1 MNDLNT
7 VTMIGRLTADPQLK
21 QTQGGGQICSF
32 SVACNHSYSR
42 SNGEKVE
49 EVSYFNCTA
58 FGKIGEVLNRYAEKG
73 KQVAVEGRL
82 KQRRW
87 QDDSGKN
94 HSAVEVVVE
103 NFQLIGSRNDNDIPV

>member
-32 SVACNHSYSR
+32 SIGCNHCYSR
-42 SNGEKVE
+42 SYGEKVE

-58 FGKIGEVLNRYAEKG
+58 FGKLGEVLNRYAEQG

-87 QDDSGKN
+87 QDDIGKN
-94 HSAVEVVVE
+94 HSAVEIVVE
-103 NFQLIGSRNDNDIPV
+103 NFQLLGLRESDIPV